1 MGPRPPL
8 DGRRIL
14 VVEDDAI
21 IARFILETLEG
32 AGATVV
38 GVAGDCLEARRLLDG
53 TGIEAAV
60 IDLHLHGSTGHSLA
74 HLLSMRKVPYLLE
87 TGHAMEALRDHP
99 NAMVVQKPFSA
110 PDLIDAV
117 KDLLSGRASSRK
129 VTYADVGRNFSVRT
143 GRTQN

>member
-14 VVEDDAI
+14 VVEDEATV
-21 IARFILETLEG
+21 ARFIRETLEG

-60 IDLHLHGSTGHSLA
+60 IDLHLRGSTGHSLA
-74 HLLSMRKVPYLLE
+74 HLLSMRKVPFLFE
-87 TGHAMEALRDHP
+87 TGHAIEVLRVHP
-99 NAMVVQKPFSA
+99 DAMVLQKPFSA
-110 PDLIDAV
+110 TELIDAV
-117 KDLLSGRASSRK
+117 KGLLNGSVGSRQ
-129 VTYADVGRNFSVRT
+129 AMQRT
-143 GRTQN
+143 